1 MPAPPGPRSA
11 FFGLPLSRS
20 LGRDRLGTLA
30 RLAREYGD
38 ITAFRVGPQRL
49 VLLNHPDHV
58 EDVLVTR
65 ARLFKKGRALERAK
79 RLLGEGLL
87 TSEAD
92 LHRRQR
98 RLAQPAF
105 HKHRI
110 AAYADAMVAH
120 AQRTA
125 ARWRDDEALDISSDM
140 NRLTLTIVG
149 ETLLGA
155 DVEADAGAV
164 RDALTAVLDAFPMT
178 MSPFAALLE
187 RLPLPIVRR
196 YSRAQATL
204 DRLIYRIIDER
215 RARPDDRG
223 DLLSML
229 LLARDD
235 EEDGGRMSD
244 AQVRDEALT
253 IFLAGHETT
262 ANALAW
268 TWHLLARQPE
278 VEARL
283 HQEIDHALAGRPA
296 TAADVARL
304 PYARM
309 VLAESMRLYPPA
321 WAIGRRA
328 IEDVEIGGYTI
339 PRGTV
344 VLFSQY
350 LLHRDARFFPDPD
363 RFDPDRWLPERQKS
377 RPKFAYFPFGGG
389 TRVCIGEAFA
399 WMEGILVLTTL
410 AERWRMESLET
421 APVPLQPALTLR
433 PAHGIRMRARAR
445 ALKIKSFTRDQCGAG
460 LQASNPGP
468 T

>member
-1 MPAPPGPRSA
+1 MHTPPGPRNA
-11 FFGLPLSRS
+11 LFGLPLSRS
-20 LGRDRLGTLA
+20 LRRDRLGSLK
-30 RLAREYGD
+30 RLAEAYGD
-38 ITAFRVGPQRL
+38 IAAFKVGPQRF
-49 VLLNHPDHV
+49 VLLNHPDYV

-65 ARLFKKGRALERAK
+65 ARLFKKGQALERAK

-87 TSEAD
+87 TSEGD

-105 HKHRI
+105 HKQRI
-110 AAYADAMVAH
+110 AAYADTMVAH

-125 ARWRDDEALDISSDM
+125 ARWRDGETLDISSEM

-155 DVEADAGAV
+155 DVEADAGGV
-164 RDALTAVLDAFPMT
+164 RDALTTVFEAFPMT
-178 MSPFAALLE
+178 MSPFAPLLE
-187 RLPLPIVRR
+187 RLPLPVVRR
-196 YSRAQATL
+196 YHRAQAAL
-204 DRLIYRIIDER
+204 DTLIYRIIDER
-215 RARPDDRG
+215 RGTPDDRG

-244 AQVRDEALT
+244 AQLRDETLT

-268 TWHLLARQPE
+268 TWHLLAHHPD
-278 VEARL
+278 VEERL
-283 HQEIDHALAGRPA
+283 HQEIDAVLDGRPGSA
-296 TAADVARL
+296 EDVPRL
-304 PYARM
+304 PYTRW

-321 WAIGRRA
+321 WAVGRRA

-339 PRGTV
+339 PKGTV

-350 LLHRDARFFPDPD
+350 LLHRDARFFPDPN
-363 RFDPDRWLPERQKS
+363 RFDPDRWLPERQKT

-389 TRVCIGEAFA
+389 TRICIGEPFA
-399 WMEGILVLTTL
+399 WMEGILVLATL
-410 AERWRMESLET
+410 AGRWRMESLEIG
-421 APVPLQPALTLR
+421 PVAFQPALTLR
-433 PAHGIRMRARAR
+433 PARGIRMRARQR
-445 ALKIKSFTRDQCGAG
+445 RSGG
-460 LQASNPGP
+460 
-468 T
+468 

>member
-1 MPAPPGPRSA
+1 MPPPPGPRSVL
-11 FFGLPLSRS
+11 FGLPLSRT
-20 LGRDRLGTLA
+20 LKRDRLGALA

-38 ITAFRVGPQRL
+38 IAGFRVGPQRL
-49 VLLNHPDHV
+49 VLLNHPDYV

-87 TSEAD
+87 TSEGD
-92 LHRRQR
+92 HHRRQR
-98 RLAQPAF
+98 RLALPAF
-105 HKHRI
+105 HKQRI
-110 AAYADAMVAH
+110 AAYADTMVAH
-120 AQRTA
+120 AVRTA
-125 ARWRDDEALDISSDM
+125 ARWRDGDTLDISAEM

-149 ETLLGA
+149 ETLLGT
-155 DVEADAGAV
+155 DLEADAGGV
-164 RDALTAVLDAFPMT
+164 REALTTVFEAFPMT

-196 YSRAQATL
+196 YNRAHAAL
-204 DRLIYRIIDER
+204 DALIYRIIEER
-215 RARPDDRG
+215 RGRPDDRG

-244 AQVRDEALT
+244 AQVRDEAMT

-268 TWHLLARQPE
+268 TWHLLAQHPDAE
-278 VEARL
+278 ERL
-283 HQEIDHALAGRPA
+283 HREIAGALDGRQA
-296 TAADVARL
+296 AAADVPRL

-309 VLAESMRLYPPA
+309 LLAESMRLYPPA

-328 IEDVEIGGYTI
+328 MDDFEIGGYTI
-339 PRGTV
+339 PKGTV

-350 LLHRDARFFPDPD
+350 LLQRDARFFSNPD
-363 RFDPDRWLPERQKS
+363 RFEPDRWLPERQKG

-389 TRVCIGEAFA
+389 TRVCIGEPFA
-399 WMEGILVLTTL
+399 WMEGILVLAAL
-410 AERWRMESLET
+410 AGRWRMESLET
-421 APVPLQPALTLR
+421 AAVPLQPAITLR
-433 PAHGIRMRARAR
+433 PARGIRMRARAR
-445 ALKIKSFTRDQCGAG
+445 
-460 LQASNPGP
+460 P
-468 T
+468 

>member
-1 MPAPPGPRSA
+1 MPDLPGPRSA

-20 LGRDRLGTLA
+20 LQRDRLGTLT

-38 ITAFRVGPQRL
+38 LVAFRVGPQRL
-49 VLLNHPDHV
+49 VLLNHPDYV

-105 HKHRI
+105 HKQRI
-110 AAYADAMVAH
+110 TAYADAMVAH

-125 ARWRDDEALDISSDM
+125 ARWADGDTLDISAEM

-149 ETLLGA
+149 ETLLGS
-155 DVEADAGAV
+155 DLEAEAGAV
-164 RDALTAVLDAFPMT
+164 RDALTTVFEAFPMT
-178 MSPFAALLE
+178 MSPFAPLLE

-196 YSRAQATL
+196 YNRAQATL

-215 RARPDDRG
+215 RRTPDDRG

-229 LLARDD
+229 LLARD
-235 EEDGGRMSD
+235 EEDDGGRMSN
-244 AQVRDEALT
+244 AQVRDEAMT

-262 ANALAW
+262 ANALAF
-268 TWHLLARQPE
+268 TWYLLAQNPA
-278 VEARL
+278 VERRL
-283 HQEIDHALAGRPA
+283 HEEIDAALGGRTA
-296 TAADVARL
+296 TAADTALL

-309 VLAESMRLYPPA
+309 VLAESMRMYPPA

-328 IEDVEIGGYTI
+328 MEDVEIGGYTI
-339 PRGTV
+339 PKGTV

-363 RFDPDRWLPERQKS
+363 RFDPDRWLPERQKG

-399 WMEGILVLTTL
+399 WMEGILVLATL
-410 AERWRMESLET
+410 AGRWRMESLET
-421 APVPLQPALTLR
+421 GALPLQAAITLR
-433 PAHGIRMRARAR
+433 PARGLPVRARAR
-445 ALKIKSFTRDQCGAG
+445 RC
-460 LQASNPGP
+460 
-468 T
+468 